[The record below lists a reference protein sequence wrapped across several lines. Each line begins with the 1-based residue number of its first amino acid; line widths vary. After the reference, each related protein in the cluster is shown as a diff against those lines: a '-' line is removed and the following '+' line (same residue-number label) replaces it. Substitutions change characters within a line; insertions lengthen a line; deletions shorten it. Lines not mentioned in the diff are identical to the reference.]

1 MSIRANFAGTCAD
14 CGSPYPEG
22 TPIQLVENYGWCHD
36 QCPDPTNVTG
46 PAEVSCTACWL
57 MHPEGECDR

>member
-14 CGSPYPEG
+14 CGDRYLEG
-22 TPIQLVENYGWCHD
+22 TLIQLVEKHGWCHEK
-36 QCPDPTNVTG
+36 CPDPTNVTG

-57 MHPEGECDR
+57 IHPEG

>member
-1 MSIRANFAGTCAD
+1 MTTNPAHI
-14 CGSPYPEG
+14 PEP
-22 TPIQLVENYGWCHD
+22 T
-36 QCPDPTNVTG
+36 PDPTNVTG